1 MPDLTTNVPRP
12 VHLPGSTMSRSR
24 RLAGVGGIA
33 FVASFVVGFT
43 LFGPKGGHYSAAE
56 VDRFLAQSSGAVV
69 ASICLFAISIAGLI
83 TLMAY
88 LSETCFGAGR
98 RGRVAWAASLLAAA
112 SFLVGWS
119 LYLAPSSS
127 ISSGGPAL
135 DPGISY
141 AFMTTGMGVLFGAS
155 GIMLGL
161 ALVTLAVAGHVMP
174 IWIRAFSGL
183 AGLSALSTWAFLV
196 ALKWSPNQW
205 LPGPFYLVI
214 LWGLVMGIWLL
225 VSSPTVAATDA

>member
-1 MPDLTTNVPRP
+1 MRQS
-12 VHLPGSTMSRSR
+12 G
-24 RLAGVGGIA
+24 RLAGGGGIGFA
-33 FVASFVVGFT
+33 ASLVVGFT
-43 LFGPKGGHYSAAE
+43 LFGPKGGHYSDVE
-56 VDRFLAQSSGAVV
+56 VARFLAQSSTARV
-69 ASICLFAISIAGLI
+69 ASICLFAVSIVGLI

-88 LSETCFGAGR
+88 LSETCFGTGR

-112 SFLVGWS
+112 SFLVGWG

-141 AFMTTGMGVLFGAS
+141 AFMTAGMGVLFGAG

-161 ALVTLAVAGHVMP
+161 ALVTLAVAGQGMP
-174 IWIRAFSGL
+174 IWIRAVTGL

-214 LWGLVMGIWLL
+214 LWGLVIGIWLL
-225 VSSPTVAATDA
+225 VSSPTSRHD